1 MQTKALQGKTVALT
15 GASGGLGNTLC
26 KQILSNGGDLI
37 VIDRNPKKQAAL
49 IEELRAAYKESKIEG
64 LLADMEDMESVKAL
78 CAALCARRID
88 HLILNAG
95 AYSIPRKKTALGLDN
110 VFCINFVSPYYMAR
124 TLAPA
129 LTARGGSVVA
139 VGSIA
144 HNYAKSDPSD
154 EDFSTRTRASLV
166 YGNAKRHLMAAFFD
180 LAEKGE
186 RVSVTH
192 PGIAFTG
199 ITAHYPKLIFAL
211 IRYPMKLIF
220 MKPKKAALSIYE
232 GLFTPTQS
240 GEWIGPRLFN
250 VWGKPKKQA
259 LKTIGADE
267 KNRLA
272 AYAEDLYQAICDP
285 NGKQTN

>member
-1 MQTKALQGKTVALT
+1 MQTKTLQGKIVALT
-15 GASGGLGNTLC
+15 GASGGLGRSLC

-37 VIDRNPKKQAAL
+37 VIDRNSKKQAAL
-49 IEELRAAYKESKIEG
+49 IDELKAAYGESKIEG

-78 CAALCARRID
+78 AEALKERPVD
-88 HLILNAG
+88 FLILNAG

-110 VFCINFVSPYYMAR
+110 VFCINFVSPYYLAR
-124 TLAPA
+124 ELSPI
-129 LTARGGSVVA
+129 LTARGGRVVA

-144 HNYAKSDPSD
+144 HNFTKSDEAD
-154 EDFSTRTRASLV
+154 ADFSTRSRASLV

-180 LAEKGE
+180 LAEQGE
-186 RVSVTH
+186 SVSVTH

-220 MKPKKAALSIYE
+220 MKPKKASLSIYE
-232 GLFTPTQS
+232 GLFTPTSS

-250 VWGKPKKQA
+250 IWGKPRKKR
-259 LKTIGADE
+259 LKTIGEDE
-267 KNRLA
+267 KKRLA
-272 AYAEDLYQAICDP
+272 AYGRELYRTICNP
-285 NGKQTN
+285 NDN